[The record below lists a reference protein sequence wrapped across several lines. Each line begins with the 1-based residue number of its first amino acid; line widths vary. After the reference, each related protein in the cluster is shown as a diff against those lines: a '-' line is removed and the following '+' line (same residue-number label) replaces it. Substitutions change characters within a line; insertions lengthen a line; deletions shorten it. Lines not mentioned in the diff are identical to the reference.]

1 MVRDRRKKA
10 VRRER
15 WSKRDEQRDKH
26 LERRGLE
33 GRGNANVIPQSA
45 WLPTIPPALV
55 LVKAHSP
62 AAPSSPSGPQLDRP
76 LIRCSLLCA
85 RALLDLPHLNQD
97 IPSPPVS
104 SSHLLLSVSFPV
116 SLPCLCLGLCSLQPP
131 LLPLGPA
138 SHCAA
143 GPSPLP
149 HAQCQ
154 LYVKHETPH

>member
-1 MVRDRRKKA
+1 MNRETNIWREEGWKA
-10 VRRER
+10 
-15 WSKRDEQRDKH
+15 
-26 LERRGLE
+26 E
-33 GRGNANVIPQSA
+33 GIPVCFPSQP

-76 LIRCSLLCA
+76 LIRCSLLCP
-85 RALLDLPHLNQD
+85 RALLDLSHLNQD

-104 SSHLLLSVSFPV
+104 SSHLRLSVSFPV
-116 SLPCLCLGLCSLQPP
+116 SLPCLCLGLCSLKPQ

-154 LYVKHETPH
+154 LYVKYETPH